1 MAQSVDISRL
11 EGWLIK
17 EKSAKAK
24 WTIAG
29 ESNKRWFRVQMIQSS
44 DELALCYFSNK
55 SSKQPRGWV
64 FLADVMEVREETRG
78 EGALPA
84 PNRAAGTQ
92 RTQQYTHHAR
102 TSHIR
107 AKAKPP

>member
-29 ESNKRWFRVQMIQSS
+29 ESNKRWFRVQMIECSE
-44 DELALCYFSNK
+44 ELALCYFSNK

-78 EGALPA
+78 ERRATPIQA
-84 PNRAAGTQ
+84 RAAGPQ
-92 RTQQYTHHAR
+92 RT
-102 TSHIR
+102 
-107 AKAKPP
+107 